1 MSWRSLVR
9 LQRGE
14 GGKKE
19 EKVADPIRV
28 LIAEDAALLRE
39 GLARVLVDA
48 GFDVVAKVDDGKGM
62 VDAHAA
68 LAPDVIVADVRM
80 PPTHT
85 DEGLRA
91 ALEIR
96 AKQPDMP
103 ILVFSQ
109 YVEAA
114 YATDLIEQGVAGL
127 GYLLKERVA
136 DVAEFVDALRRV
148 AGGGTALDPEV
159 VKQLLGRRRRD
170 DPLGTLTPREREVLG
185 LMAEGRSNSAI
196 AASLFVTEKAV
207 EKHTSSIFTK
217 LDLTPAAEDHRRVMA
232 VLRYLGAG

>member
-1 MSWRSLVR
+1 
-9 LQRGE
+9 
-14 GGKKE
+14 
-19 EKVADPIRV
+19 VADPIRV
-28 LIAEDAALLRE
+28 LIAEDAVLLRE
-39 GLARVLVDA
+39 GLARVLADA

-62 VDAHAA
+62 VEAHDALH
-68 LAPDVIVADVRM
+68 PDVIVADVRM

-91 ALEIR
+91 ALAIR

-136 DVAEFVDALRRV
+136 EVAEFVDALRRV

-159 VKQLLGRRRRD
+159 VAQLLGRRRRN
-170 DPLGTLTPREREVLG
+170 DPLETLTPREREVLS

-232 VLRYLGAG
+232 VLRYLGA